1 MSNQKIKRFAFF
13 LLAAIGLNLS
23 SCITNRQLV
32 YFPDTEFN
40 TEQPTDIV
48 NDRQQYRLQPRD
60 VLSVRILTLDMQSSE
75 YFNLQ
80 SSSQFPQFNEAG
92 LFLNGYSIN
101 TKGYISL
108 PEVGSVLVLNK
119 TIDEAQDLVQANVRK
134 YLPNATV
141 FVKLVSF
148 KVTFLGEVSR
158 PGQFFFF
165 NEQLTLLEGL
175 GQAGDL
181 TLEANRENVTLIRQT
196 TAGTQAILLNLKDP
210 DLLSSEYYYLQPNDV
225 IYVRPLNARNI
236 RRNLGLL
243 GVVFGGISTTVL
255 LLNFFGVSFNSNST
269 P

>member
-1 MSNQKIKRFAFF
+1 MSNQTIRRFVF
-13 LLAAIGLNLS
+13 LSVAIFSLNLS

-32 YFPDTEFN
+32 YFPDPEFN
-40 TEQPTDIV
+40 TEVPTDIV
-48 NDRQQYRLQPRD
+48 NIRQRYPLQPRD
-60 VLSVRILTLDMQSSE
+60 VLSVRILTLDEQSSE

-92 LFLNGYSIN
+92 LFLNGYSIS
-101 TKGYISL
+101 TKGYISI
-108 PEVGSVLVLNK
+108 PEVGPVLVLNK
-119 TIDEAQDLVQANVRK
+119 TVDEAQELIQNSIQN

-148 KVTFLGEVSR
+148 KVTFIGEVSR

-175 GQAGDL
+175 GRAGDL
-181 TLEANRENVTLIRQT
+181 TSEANRENLTLIRQT
-196 TAGTQAILLNLKDP
+196 TAGSQAILLNLKDP
-210 DLLSSEYYYLQPNDV
+210 ELLESKYYYLQPNDV
-225 IYVRPLNARNI
+225 IYARPLNARNI

-255 LLNFFGVSFNSNST
+255 LLNFFGVELK
-269 P
+269 

>member
-1 MSNQKIKRFAFF
+1 MSYQKTKLLLII
-13 LLAAIGLNLS
+13 LLATFGLNLS

-32 YFPDTEFN
+32 YFPDPEFN
-40 TEQPTDIV
+40 TEETTDII
-48 NDRQQYRLQPRD
+48 NDRQQYRLQTSD
-60 VLSVRILTLDMQSSE
+60 VLSVRILTLDIQSSE

-80 SSSQFPQFNEAG
+80 TSSQFPQFNEAG

-108 PEVGSVLVLNK
+108 PEAGAVLVLNK
-119 TIDEAQDLVQANVRK
+119 TVDEAQDLIQSSIQQ

-175 GQAGDL
+175 ARAGDL
-181 TLEANRENVTLIRQT
+181 TSEANRENVTLIRQT

-210 DLLSSEYYYLQPNDV
+210 ELLKSKYYYLQPNDV
-225 IYVRPLNARNI
+225 IYARPLNARNI

-243 GVVFGGISTTVL
+243 GVVFGAISTTIL
-255 LLNFFGVSFNSNST
+255 LLNYFNVDIK
-269 P
+269 

>member
-1 MSNQKIKRFAFF
+1 MSNQRTKHFVFI
-13 LLAAIGLNLS
+13 LLLTVGLNLS

-32 YFPDTEFN
+32 YFPDPDFN

-48 NDRQQYRLQPRD
+48 NNRQQYRLQPRD
-60 VLSVRILTLDMQSSE
+60 VLSVRILTLDTQSSE

-101 TKGYISL
+101 TKGYISI

-119 TIDEAQDLVQANVRK
+119 TVDEAQDLIQSSIQQ

-175 GQAGDL
+175 GRAGDL
-181 TLEANRENVTLIRQT
+181 TSEANRENITLIRQT

-210 DLLSSEYYYLQPNDV
+210 ELLTSKYYYLQPNDV
-225 IYVRPLNARNI
+225 IYARPLNARNI

-243 GVVFGGISTTVL
+243 GVVFGAISTTVL
-255 LLNFFGVSFNSNST
+255 LLNFFDISFKSNT
-269 P
+269 PP

>member
-1 MSNQKIKRFAFF
+1 MSNRTIRRLVFT
-13 LLAAIGLNLS
+13 LLTITGLNLS
-23 SCITNRQLV
+23 SCISNRQLV
-32 YFPDTEFN
+32 YFPDPAFN

-48 NDRQQYRLQPRD
+48 NNRQQYRLQPRD
-60 VLSVRILTLDMQSSE
+60 VLSVRILTLDTQSSD

-101 TKGYISL
+101 TKGYISI

-119 TIDEAQDLVQANVRK
+119 TVNEAQDLVQSSIQK

-175 GQAGDL
+175 GRAGDL
-181 TLEANRENVTLIRQT
+181 TSEANRENVTLIRQT
-196 TAGTQAILLNLKDP
+196 TAGSQAILLNLKDP
-210 DLLSSEYYYLQPNDV
+210 DLLESEYYYLQPNDV
-225 IYVRPLNARNI
+225 IYARPLNARNI

-243 GVVFGGISTTVL
+243 GVVFGAISTTIL
-255 LLNFFGVSFNSNST
+255 LLNYINNQ
-269 P
+269 